1 MLAFICQKKKKSSW
15 YVDIY
20 LMGNIFVDK
29 WLSCSELLET
39 CHAEKKTGLQ
49 KRGLP
54 YSLSEKLLILVV
66 WNPACCH
73 GNKTV
78 ELVY

>member
-29 WLSCSELLET
+29 WLSCSDLLET
-39 CHAEKKTGLQ
+39 CHAEKKQVCKNEGYRTHFQ
-49 KRGLP
+49 K
-54 YSLSEKLLILVV
+54 SF
-66 WNPACCH
+66 
-73 GNKTV
+73 
-78 ELVY
+78 